1 MMLLL
6 DAGLDAAEGAAAAAE
21 TGSAVHG
28 VRQFTMPWSMV
39 DRRPSVNHRCLSPL
53 K

>member
-6 DAGLDAAEGAAAAAE
+6 AVGLDAAEGAAAAAE

-28 VRQFTMPWSMV
+28 VRQLTMPWSMV
-39 DRRPSVNHRCLSPL
+39 DRTPSINHRCLNPL